1 MGEGAGLRQM
11 VRIKAQEGAG
21 CSGNPGGGTD
31 SSEPSVSSDDNH
43 QRTSAPAGGPAKRQM
58 EVIL

>member
-1 MGEGAGLRQM
+1 MGEGAGLRQT

-31 SSEPSVSSDDNH
+31 SSEASVSSDDNH
-43 QRTSAPAGGPAKRQM
+43 PRTSAPTGGPARRQM
-58 EVIL
+58 EMLL